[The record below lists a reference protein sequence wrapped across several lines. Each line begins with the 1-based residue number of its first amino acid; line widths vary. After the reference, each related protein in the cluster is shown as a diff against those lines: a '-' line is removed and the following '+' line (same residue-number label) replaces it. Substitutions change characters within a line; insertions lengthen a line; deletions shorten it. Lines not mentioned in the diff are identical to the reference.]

1 MQAMCTP
8 SASLGKRSPRT
19 VKLGPTPNH
28 LRSFQNGGSQ
38 APQIVLRQHF
48 KLASFS
54 PHFNLLPYGVL
65 GFSSIQVSLFEG
77 YTNQPTWTHPGKAA
91 QILQLCLRGKMHI
104 CVDEGVVLGR
114 CLERT
119 SASSCDPVFPDI
131 NSIPGPCLLWPV
143 RTTCAQ
149 LDVSLGSWT

>member
-1 MQAMCTP
+1 MYTVSQPWEEESPDCEAWANPQSPAQLSEWRESNP
-8 SASLGKRSPRT
+8 SNCSEA
-19 VKLGPTPNH
+19 
-28 LRSFQNGGSQ
+28 
-38 APQIVLRQHF
+38 AF

-77 YTNQPTWTHPGKAA
+77 YTNQPTWTHPGKAV